1 MFDVVLAIL
10 PVFLILVLGLT
21 LRKRGIIGEEI
32 WNGLDKLVYW
42 VMFPAMLFHK
52 TSAAPIGGEVALPYA
67 AALLPG
73 IFLSGALI
81 WLFGFLSKLPGP
93 SISSTYQGA
102 IRHNTYIGFA
112 VVSVLLGEDGL
123 LFAALATAIM
133 VPFVNLLCVGTLVT
147 LHGPKD
153 GKTLPVRLLKEL
165 FKNPLIVSI
174 FLGICWNFG
183 GLGEIP
189 VISPVLGM
197 LTVAALPLA
206 LLCVGAGL
214 RIKAM
219 KTAGTPV
226 VISSIG
232 KFLIL
237 PAITASGLI
246 YLGVTGTP
254 ALVALIF
261 ASLPTAASGYS
272 LARQLGGD
280 APLVA
285 GLITIQTLIS
295 VASLPVVVTLMSPY
309 FQV

>member
-1 MFDVVLAIL
+1 MIDVILAIL

-21 LRKRGIIGEEI
+21 LRKRDIIAEEI

-52 TSAAPIGGEVALPYA
+52 TSAAPIGGEIALPYA
-67 AALLPG
+67 GALLPG
-73 IFLSGALI
+73 IFLSGAFI
-81 WLFGFLSKLPGP
+81 WLYGMIGKMPP
-93 SISSTYQGA
+93 PAVSSTYQGA

-153 GKTLPVRLLKEL
+153 GKPLPVRLFKEL

-174 FLGICWNFG
+174 FLGICWNLT
-183 GLGEIP
+183 GLGSIP

-219 KTAGTPV
+219 RTAGWPV
-226 VISSIG
+226 VVSSIG

-237 PAITASGLI
+237 PAVSCAGLLYFGLSGTAAI
-246 YLGVTGTP
+246 
-254 ALVALIF
+254 VAIIF
-261 ASLPTAASGYS
+261 SSLPTAASGFS

-280 APLVA
+280 APLIA
-285 GLITIQTLIS
+285 GLITVQTLIS
-295 VASLPVVVTLMSPY
+295 VISLPIVVTLLSPY
-309 FQV
+309 F